1 MPDQHA
7 YVCGALLFFAPLFR
21 PADPYVFN
29 FCASGTVVVALVVP
43 FFVLLSCILKS
54 NKSNG
59 QVDVSY
65 HRYVKRKKR
74 RQPTHCLVLFS
85 HLNVS
90 RFLLLFVFVVALLC
104 TLSSAF
110 VVPSPTRS
118 YASLSAAQLADE
130 VDTVGNNVAV
140 KSLLTKV
147 QQERLLSKVAA
158 SGLLSKA
165 QAAGIS
171 LSKVEP
177 LLALAA
183 EYPDI
188 LILVEASGPDLLK
201 ILPTVVDLAPGALP
215 LLATA
220 IATPPA
226 VIQGAGI
233 GALVAAAAA
242 VALIPDDSVTNVAL
256 QTLAVGVAVPLAG
269 ASLAGAAILSK
280 LTK

>member
-1 MPDQHA
+1 MERS
-7 YVCGALLFFAPLFR
+7 VNR
-21 PADPYVFN
+21 
-29 FCASGTVVVALVVP
+29 
-43 FFVLLSCILKS
+43 
-54 NKSNG
+54 
-59 QVDVSY
+59 
-65 HRYVKRKKR
+65 RKHF
-74 RQPTHCLVLFS
+74 PFS
-85 HLNVS
+85 HPPTFCSL
-90 RFLLLFVFVVALLC
+90 RFPTALLC
-104 TLSSAF
+104 SFSSAF
-110 VVPSPTRS
+110 VVTGPSTS
-118 YASLSAAQLADE
+118 TTSLHALRLADE
-130 VDTVGNNVAV
+130 VDAVGNNVAV
-140 KSLLTKV
+140 KTLLTKV
-147 QQERLLSKVAA
+147 QEERLLSKVAA

-226 VIQGAGI
+226 VIQGAGV
-233 GALVAAAAA
+233 AALLVAVAA
-242 VALIPDDSVTNVAL
+242 VAIIPDDSVTNVAI
-256 QTLAVGVAVPLAG
+256 QTLAVGLALPLAG
-269 ASLAGAAILSK
+269 ASLAGAAVLSK

>member
-1 MPDQHA
+1 MQLIGSNTVHRKDEHSNTMQSNTFLNCRSSSSFHESPH
-7 YVCGALLFFAPLFR
+7 C
-21 PADPYVFN
+21 PYHYFLN
-29 FCASGTVVVALVVP
+29 SP
-43 FFVLLSCILKS
+43 FHRIL
-54 NKSNG
+54 
-59 QVDVSY
+59 
-65 HRYVKRKKR
+65 
-74 RQPTHCLVLFS
+74 
-85 HLNVS
+85 
-90 RFLLLFVFVVALLC
+90 ALLC
-104 TLSSAF
+104 SVSSAF
-110 VVPSPTRS
+110 VVVSPSTTTS
-118 YASLSAAQLADE
+118 FATTSLSATTSYADE

-140 KSLLTKV
+140 KTLLTKV
-147 QQERLLSKVAA
+147 QEERLLSKVAA

-165 QAAGIS
+165 QQAGIS

-226 VIQGAGI
+226 VLQGAGL
-233 GALVAAAAA
+233 GALIAAAAA
-242 VALIPDDSVTNVAL
+242 VAIIPDDTVTNVAL
-256 QTLAVGVAVPLAG
+256 QTLAVGLAVPLAG